1 MLADAFQAAL
11 AEFAGINNHM
21 YSNVDLAPFWSESVN
36 LRKTE
41 LPMTWLAFSE
51 VAIARRA
58 LVVAAVMVL
67 LIPGIACSQAYPS
80 RPLRLIVPSAPGGSP
95 DINARE
101 LANELTK
108 QMGQQVVVENRPGA
122 SGILGYEA
130 LARATPDGYTFAYI
144 SNFIAT
150 NPSMYTKLSYDFAR
164 DFRPVIFYFRG
175 FNVLTVSPSVAAR
188 SVKELIDLAR
198 ANPGKLS
205 FGSSGIGA
213 TPHLSMELFKSMT
226 DTVITHV
233 PYKGT
238 QQAVTDLIGGRIDI
252 QCDNMASM
260 LPHVQ
265 SGRVRALAI
274 TSLKRSAAVPDL
286 PTLDESGLP
295 GYELSGWSG
304 MAVPTGTPRP
314 AILRLNAEINKALTS
329 AAVTKGMAS
338 RGGVGVG
345 GTPEEFA
352 EHVRK
357 ETERL
362 GKLVKTIGIKPQ

>member
-1 MLADAFQAAL
+1 
-11 AEFAGINNHM
+11 
-21 YSNVDLAPFWSESVN
+21 
-36 LRKTE
+36 
-41 LPMTWLAFSE
+41 MTQLAF
-51 VAIARRA
+51 AIAPIGRRA
-58 LVVAAVMVL
+58 LIAIAALVL
-67 LIPGIACSQAYPS
+67 LVPGIASSQSFPS

-108 QMGQQVVVENRPGA
+108 QMGQQIVVENRPGA

-130 LARATPDGYTFAYI
+130 LMRATPDGYTFAYI

-150 NPSMYTKLSYDFAR
+150 NPSMYAKLSYDFAR

-175 FNVLTVSPSVAAR
+175 FNVLTVSPTLPVR
-188 SVKELIDLAR
+188 SVKELIEHAR
-198 ANPGKLS
+198 ANPGKLK

-226 DTVITHV
+226 DTNIVHV

-238 QQAVTDLIGGRIDI
+238 QQAVVDVISGQIDI
-252 QCDNMASM
+252 LCDNLASM
-260 LPHVQ
+260 LPFVR
-265 SGRVRALAI
+265 SNRVRGLAV
-274 TSLKRSAAVPDL
+274 TSLKRSAAIPEL

-304 MAVPTGTPRP
+304 IAVPAGVPRD
-314 AILRLNAEINKALTS
+314 IVMRLNAEINKALQS
-329 AAVTKGMAS
+329 PQVIKGIGS
-338 RGGVGVG
+338 RGGLPMG

-352 EHVRK
+352 DHVRK

-362 GKLVKTIGIKPQ
+362 GKLIKAIGIKPQ

>member
-1 MLADAFQAAL
+1 
-11 AEFAGINNHM
+11 
-21 YSNVDLAPFWSESVN
+21 
-36 LRKTE
+36 
-41 LPMTWLAFSE
+41 MTKL
-51 VAIARRA
+51 
-58 LVVAAVMVL
+58 LLLVAAGMAL
-67 LIPGIACSQAYPS
+67 LAPGIACSQAYPS
-80 RPLRLIVPSAPGGSP
+80 RPLRMIVPSAPGGSP

-101 LANELTK
+101 LANELGK

-122 SGILGYEA
+122 SGILGYEL

-150 NPSMYTKLSYDFAR
+150 NPGLYAKLSYDFAR

-175 FNVLTVSPSVAAR
+175 LNILTVSPALAVR
-188 SVKELIDLAR
+188 SVKELIDHAR

-226 DTVITHV
+226 GTAIVHV

-238 QQAVTDLIGGRIDI
+238 QQAVSDLIGGQIDI
-252 QCDNMASM
+252 LCDNMASL
-260 LPHVQ
+260 LPLVR
-265 SGRVRALAI
+265 SGRIRALAV
-274 TSLKRSAAVPDL
+274 TSLKRSAVLPEL

-295 GYELSGWSG
+295 GYELTGWSG
-304 MAVPTGTPRP
+304 FAVPAGTPRD
-314 AILRLNAEINKALTS
+314 IVLRLNAEINQALS
-329 AAVTKGMAS
+329 LPPVLKGIAS
-338 RGGVGVG
+338 RGGMVMG
-345 GTPEEFA
+345 GTPEEFG

-362 GKLVKTIGIKPQ
+362 GKLTKAVGIKPQ

>member
-1 MLADAFQAAL
+1 MARFALRKAPLFARVL
-11 AEFAGINNHM
+11 AE
-21 YSNVDLAPFWSESVN
+21 AP
-36 LRKTE
+36 LIQR
-41 LPMTWLAFSE
+41 
-51 VAIARRA
+51 
-58 LVVAAVMVL
+58 VVAVAAAVVL
-67 LIPGIACSQAYPS
+67 LIPGIASPQAYPS

-108 QMGQQVVVENRPGA
+108 QMGQQVVVENRSGA

-130 LARATPDGYTFAYI
+130 LARSTPDGYTFAYI

-150 NPSMYTKLSYDFAR
+150 NPSLYTKLSYDFAR

-175 FNVLTVSPSVAAR
+175 YNVLTVSPSVPAR

-226 DTVITHV
+226 DTAIVHV

-238 QQAVTDLIGGRIDI
+238 QQAVTDVISGQIDI
-252 QCDNMASM
+252 LCDNLASM
-260 LPHVQ
+260 LPFVR
-265 SGRVRALAI
+265 SNRVRGLAV
-274 TSLKRSAAVPDL
+274 TSLKRSAAIPEL
-286 PTLDESGLP
+286 PTLDEAGLP

-304 MAVPTGTPRP
+304 MAVPAGVPQ
-314 AILRLNAEINKALTS
+314 AIVLRLNTEINKALQS
-329 AAVTKGMAS
+329 PAVIKGIAS
-338 RGGVGVG
+338 RGGIPMG

-362 GKLVKTIGIKPQ
+362 GKLIKAVGIKPQ

>member
-1 MLADAFQAAL
+1 
-11 AEFAGINNHM
+11 
-21 YSNVDLAPFWSESVN
+21 
-36 LRKTE
+36 
-41 LPMTWLAFSE
+41 MTRLTF
-51 VAIARRA
+51 
-58 LVVAAVMVL
+58 VVAAMML
-67 LIPGIACSQAYPS
+67 LIPGIASSQAYPS

-108 QMGQQVVVENRPGA
+108 QMGQQVVVENRAGA
-122 SGILGYEA
+122 SGILGYEV

-150 NPSMYTKLSYDFAR
+150 NPSLYAKLSYDFAR

-175 FNVLTVSPSVAAR
+175 FNVLTVSPTLAVR
-188 SVKELIDLAR
+188 SVKDLIDLAR
-198 ANPGKLS
+198 ANPGKLT

-226 DTVITHV
+226 DTAIVHV

-238 QQAVTDLIGGRIDI
+238 QQAVTDLLGGQIDI
-252 QCDNMASM
+252 LCDNMGSL
-260 LPHVQ
+260 LPLVRA
-265 SGRVRALAI
+265 GRMRALAV
-274 TSLKRSAAVPDL
+274 TSLKRSAAIPEL
-286 PTLDESGLP
+286 PTLDEAGLP

-304 MAVPTGTPRP
+304 LAVPAGTPR
-314 AILRLNAEINKALTS
+314 AIVLRLNAEINKALLS
-329 AAVTKGMAS
+329 PAVTKGMAT
-338 RGGVGVG
+338 RGGIGVG

-352 EHVRK
+352 DHVRK

-362 GKLVKTIGIKPQ
+362 GKLIKAVGIKPQ